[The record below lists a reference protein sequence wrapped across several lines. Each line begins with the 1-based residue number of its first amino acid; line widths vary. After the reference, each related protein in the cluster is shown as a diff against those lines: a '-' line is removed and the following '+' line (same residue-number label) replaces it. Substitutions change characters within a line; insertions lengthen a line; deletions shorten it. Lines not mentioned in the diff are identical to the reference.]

1 MAKEI
6 MLEDGRTALFD
17 DNATEQEINQKL
29 QQSGM
34 KRQTAAAN
42 PPAAAPSPA
51 GSTNL
56 PGGPVLPFMGSA
68 VNSLAFGL
76 PEMGARALGAGPYI
90 DQVREDYPMA
100 TTAGDVVGLVSPAK
114 LGYKAATGI
123 ANAVGRKMAP
133 EVVESAG
140 QKALQDAVTKN
151 TQTYTEA
158 TKRFDIAQARA
169 RANPTPEN
177 LKAAQD
183 AQKNINA
190 IAKDLANVE
199 KTAQKNAAGSVLNK
213 TARVGGQVA
222 GSVMGLQTGAGLLGE
237 ARTPG
242 PIGPG
247 FQQGSQV
254 AGQAVRDYNPLQF
267 VPGMPQVTQGIT
279 SVVPGAAGYG
289 SAIADYLSI
298 DDMIRQE
305 AAKRALQGPR

>member
-6 MLEDGRTALFD
+6 MLQDGRTALFD
-17 DNATEQEINQKL
+17 DNATEQEIEQKL

-34 KRQTAAAN
+34 KRQTAGAN
-42 PPAAAPSPA
+42 PPAAPAPA

-56 PGGPVLPFMGSA
+56 PGGPVLPFVGSA
-68 VNSLAFGL
+68 VNSLAFGI
-76 PEMGARALGAGPYI
+76 PEMGARAFGAGPYI

-100 TTAGDVVGLVSPAK
+100 TTAGDVVGLVSPTK

-169 RANPTPEN
+169 RVNPTPEN

-190 IAKDLANVE
+190 TAKDLANVE
-199 KTAQKNAAGSVLNK
+199 KTAQKNASGSVLNK
-213 TARVGGQVA
+213 SARIGTQA
-222 GSVMGLQTGAGLLGE
+222 TGSIVGLQTGAGLLGE

-242 PIGPG
+242 PVGPG

-254 AGQAVRDYNPLQF
+254 AGQAVQEYGLPF
-267 VPGMPQVTQGIT
+267 IPGMPQITKGVT
-279 SVVPGAAGYG
+279 SMVPGAAGYG
-289 SAIADYLSI
+289 SAMVDYLSI

>member
-6 MLEDGRTALFD
+6 MLQDGRTALFD
-17 DNATEQEINQKL
+17 DNATEQEIDQKL

-34 KRQTAAAN
+34 KRQTAAPA
-42 PPAAAPSPA
+42 PAAPAPA

-56 PGGPVLPFMGSA
+56 PGGATLPFVGSA

-76 PEMGARALGAGPYI
+76 PEMGARAMGAGPYI
-90 DQVREDYPMA
+90 DQVRQDYPVA
-100 TTAGDVVGLVSPAK
+100 TTAGDVVGLVSPVK
-114 LGYKAATGI
+114 LGYKAATGLV
-123 ANAVGRKMAP
+123 NAVGRKMAP

-140 QKALQDAVTKN
+140 QRALQDAVTKN
-151 TQTYTEA
+151 TQSYTEA
-158 TKRFDIAQARA
+158 VKRFDLAQAQA
-169 RANPTPEN
+169 KISPTPEN
-177 LKAAQD
+177 IKAAQD
-183 AQKNINA
+183 AQKNINT

-199 KTAQKNAAGSVLNK
+199 KTAQKNASGSVLGK
-213 TARVGGQVA
+213 TARVGSQVT
-222 GSVMGLQTGAGLLGE
+222 GGILGLQTGAGMLGE

-267 VPGMPQVTQGIT
+267 VPGMPQATQGIT
-279 SVVPGAAGYG
+279 SVVPGVAGYG
-289 SAIADYLSI
+289 SAMVDYLTI